1 MIWGGALETGFQAG
15 AQPTADDPHTLVFSI
30 AAVLCL
36 LLPVITVGSER
47 GLGWQRKV
55 YWSST
60 FGSAACVFVASL
72 PNIATGL
79 IFVVFVL
86 FITTLRAY
94 FSSQYIKIGG
104 HVIAF
109 HSATEIRPRP
119 GRSGEL
125 GTDEPYSPT
134 VSAARLWWLQT
145 VGVGV
150 IGAGNMW
157 KYVVDREDLRYGILG
172 LGIVVAA
179 AVLSGVGDAMHLQ
192 RIARGQHV
200 QFAILSLASVGIFP
214 VLYVIAH
221 WVTLRVK
228 KSS

>member
-1 MIWGGALETGFQAG
+1 MTGFQAG

-36 LLPVITVGSER
+36 LLPVITVGSKR
-47 GLGWQRKV
+47 DLGWQRKV
-55 YWSST
+55 YWGST

-86 FITTLRAY
+86 FITTVRAY
-94 FSSQYIKIGG
+94 FASQYIKIGG

-109 HSATEIRPRP
+109 HSAPDPARHDDVAALE
-119 GRSGEL
+119 
-125 GTDEPYSPT
+125 DDQPYSPS
-134 VSAARLWWLQT
+134 VSAAKMWWLM
-145 VGVGV
+145 VIAVGV
-150 IGAGNMW
+150 IGSGNMW
-157 KYVVDREDLRYGILG
+157 AYVVDREDLRYGILG

-179 AVLSGVGDAMHLQ
+179 AVLYGIGDAMHLQ
-192 RIARGQHV
+192 RIARGQYL
-200 QFAILSLASVGIFP
+200 QFAVLALVSAGIFP

>member
-1 MIWGGALETGFQAG
+1 MTGFQAA
-15 AQPTADDPHTLVFSI
+15 AQPSADSPHTLVFFI
-30 AAVLCL
+30 ATVAFLV
-36 LLPVITVGSER
+36 LPVITVGSER
-47 GLGWQRKV
+47 SLNWQRKV
-55 YWSST
+55 YWGST
-60 FGSAACVFVASL
+60 FGAVACVILASM
-72 PNIATGL
+72 PNLLTGGVLALL
-79 IFVVFVL
+79 IL
-86 FITTLRAY
+86 FGMSLRAY
-94 FSSQYIKIGG
+94 FTSQYITIGG
-104 HVIAF
+104 RVIAF

-157 KYVVDREDLRYGILG
+157 KYVADREDLRYGILG

-200 QFAILSLASVGIFP
+200 QFAILSLASVGTFP

-221 WVTLRVK
+221 WITLRVK